1 MRREARASSAG
12 GDARSIAVWAP
23 PLILAAATFVTLW
36 LSNVAYRQVY
46 QPPDD
51 DISALADGLLL
62 LPGAQWQDWFTQGHS
77 HFFDAY
83 PEWSRH
89 RTAFARP
96 AFQALIYAAHFGLGH
111 DWAAYLAINYLAVAA
126 VGAVAFVIAHKA
138 LQLSLA
144 TATIVSLLVLVSPA
158 VLEASIWELGF
169 ASESVAAALIGGA
182 FLALLARRDR
192 LCLALL
198 LVALFTKETVAWA
211 PLAAALSV
219 LLRAGPEQRRERWAK
234 SGAMLAPLALW
245 FGFRI
250 VFYGGV
256 YGTYATAGYTSVA
269 DFMVLTSWKL
279 EHFHN
284 LLVQQAVVAAED
296 VVGMADRV
304 LRVAT
309 LGVVLLLTLWWIARS
324 ARAVARELA
333 ITLRRQRWPEADA
346 SMLASI
352 WAALGIGF
360 YFALPLFNSRYAA
373 AATMFA
379 WPAIAAAIEQRARRT
394 ATIVLIVCCALSL
407 GRSGKFLAGM
417 NPPPELS
424 EKGQFFH
431 SARTLNAALRAIP
444 PNIDQVYVLFAYGMD
459 IVDPAYLR
467 ALLGIRP
474 ELIHVADTS
483 WSSTCQGKQ
492 EAIRFAHESAGG
504 VVTIRALLPD
514 CAGLLFWNAGIDD
527 SMIVHGRLQR
537 SDRISYELADAT
549 GGNVGPNAAAD
560 FGRHMTV
567 HIRPRGA
574 ARFIIEDRGPGNLT
588 WFDGP

>member
-111 DWAAYLAINYLAVAA
+111 DWADYLAINYLAVAA

-256 YGTYATAGYTSVA
+256 HGTYATAGYTSVA
-269 DFMVLTSWKL
+269 DF
-279 EHFHN
+279 
-284 LLVQQAVVAAED
+284 
-296 VVGMADRV
+296 
-304 LRVAT
+304 
-309 LGVVLLLTLWWIARS
+309 
-324 ARAVARELA
+324 
-333 ITLRRQRWPEADA
+333 
-346 SMLASI
+346 
-352 WAALGIGF
+352 
-360 YFALPLFNSRYAA
+360 
-373 AATMFA
+373 
-379 WPAIAAAIEQRARRT
+379 
-394 ATIVLIVCCALSL
+394 
-407 GRSGKFLAGM
+407 
-417 NPPPELS
+417 
-424 EKGQFFH
+424 
-431 SARTLNAALRAIP
+431 
-444 PNIDQVYVLFAYGMD
+444 
-459 IVDPAYLR
+459 
-467 ALLGIRP
+467 
-474 ELIHVADTS
+474 
-483 WSSTCQGKQ
+483 
-492 EAIRFAHESAGG
+492 
-504 VVTIRALLPD
+504 
-514 CAGLLFWNAGIDD
+514 
-527 SMIVHGRLQR
+527 
-537 SDRISYELADAT
+537 
-549 GGNVGPNAAAD
+549 
-560 FGRHMTV
+560 
-567 HIRPRGA
+567 
-574 ARFIIEDRGPGNLT
+574 
-588 WFDGP
+588 